1 MKIVSLTKKRVRWRI
16 APIGAARGRDE
27 REAVIVAVQSD
38 LGTTGLGE
46 AAPLPGM
53 SIDRIEDAERALTE
67 LAARLPLA
75 IDSPGHATGLADRI
89 TTAPAARFAIE
100 TALLAAL
107 AQHARRSI
115 ASLWGT
121 VPQGELA
128 CSVVVDDEL
137 DALAARTRWLKVK
150 VGDVSFAADLERARR
165 IARAVPGAQLRI
177 DANRS
182 WPRERVLERLHALAN
197 LPVQY
202 VEEPCEGAHELL
214 AERLPVPIALDESL
228 VALGPRE
235 LATALASPQ
244 LAALVLKP
252 TVLGG
257 FARCL
262 ALADAAREHG
272 HAPVVTHALEGPI
285 GTAACVELARAIA
298 ADVAVGLAPHPALA
312 GWAEAA

>member
-1 MKIVSLTKKRVRWRI
+1 MNILALTARRVRWRM
-16 APIGAARGRDE
+16 APVGAARGRDE
-27 REAVIVAVQSD
+27 REALILAVRSD

-46 AAPLPGM
+46 AAPLAGL
-53 SIDRIEDAERALTE
+53 SIDRIEDAERAVAE
-67 LAARLPLA
+67 LAARLPIA
-75 IDSPGHATGLADRI
+75 IDSPGHATALADRI
-89 TTAPAARFAIE
+89 TAAPAARFAIE

-115 ASLWGT
+115 ASLWGS

-128 CSVVVDDEL
+128 CSVVVDDEA
-137 DALAARTRWLKVK
+137 DALAAGTRWLKVK
-150 VGDVSFAADLERARR
+150 VGDATFESDLARVRR
-165 IARAVPGAQLRI
+165 IARAVPTAKLRL

-182 WPRERVLERLHALAN
+182 WPRERALERLRALAD

-202 VEEPCEGAHELL
+202 VEEPCEAAHELL
-214 AERLPVPIALDESL
+214 DHPLPVPIALDESL

-235 LATALASPQ
+235 LERALAAPQ

-262 ALADAAREHG
+262 ALAAAARAHG
-272 HAPVVTHALEGPI
+272 HAPIVTHALEGPV